1 MTNHARPRAMQI
13 VSVRFGTDQ
22 FSLVKDVAE
31 AEGVSASQYV
41 LDAAYARAI
50 LDAARR
56 NATTVEMWDRLIA
69 VVEEVGQDQLS
80 GELRDLL
87 QAVREDQRENAT

>member
-1 MTNHARPRAMQI
+1 MQI

-41 LDAAYARAI
+41 RDAAYARAI